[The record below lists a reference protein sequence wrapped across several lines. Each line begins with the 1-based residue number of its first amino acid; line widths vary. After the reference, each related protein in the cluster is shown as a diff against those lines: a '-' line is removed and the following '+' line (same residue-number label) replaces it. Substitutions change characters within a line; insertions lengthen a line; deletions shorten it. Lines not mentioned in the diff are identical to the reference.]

1 MGRADHDGDATGH
14 TAGHTIGRTMGN
26 RGNVLR
32 GALLMAAAAACYAI
46 LHGSVRYISPEIH
59 PFEITFFRNL
69 FGLIVLLPW
78 FVVHGPQLLRTRR
91 IGLHLVRAT
100 SNVVAMMM
108 FFMALS
114 MTPLALVQSLG
125 FTAPLFATVLAI
137 FILGERVRLRRWVAL
152 IAGFIGAL
160 IIVRPGL
167 QPIDTGSL
175 LTVGSAAVWGF
186 TLITIKILSR
196 TDSAVTITTYMVL
209 LMSPLSLLPA
219 LFYWTWPDPE
229 AWLWLIV
236 CGVSGTA
243 AQLLMA
249 QSFRVAEATVVLPFD
264 FTKIVWGALIG
275 YLVFGEVVD
284 IWTWTGTAVIF
295 SGVTY
300 ITYRERKLAALGN
313 ED

>member
-1 MGRADHDGDATGH
+1 M
-14 TAGHTIGRTMGN
+14 
-26 RGNVLR
+26 LR
-32 GALLMAAAAACYAI
+32 GALLMAGASVCYAI
-46 LHGSVRYISPEIH
+46 LHGSVRYVSADVH

-69 FGLIVLLPW
+69 FGLIVLVPW
-78 FVVHGPQLLRTRR
+78 FVAYGLEPLRTRR
-91 IGLHLVRAT
+91 FGLHLLRAT
-100 SNVVAMMM
+100 SNTVAMMM
-108 FFMALS
+108 FFLALS
-114 MTPLALVQSLG
+114 MTPLALVQALG
-125 FTAPLFATVLAI
+125 FTAPLFATLLAI
-137 FILGERVRLRRWVAL
+137 FILGERVRLRRWMAL
-152 IAGFIGAL
+152 SAGFIGAL

-167 QPIDTGSL
+167 HPIDTGSL
-175 LTVGSAAVWGF
+175 LTLGSAAVWGF

-219 LFYWTWPDPE
+219 LFYWTWPEPE
-229 AWLWLIV
+229 AWLWLVV

-249 QSFRVAEATVVLPFD
+249 QSFRVADATVVLPFD

-284 IWTWTGTAVIF
+284 IWTWMGAAVIF

-300 ITYRERKLAALGN
+300 ITYRERKLATSGRGA
-313 ED
+313 

>member
-1 MGRADHDGDATGH
+1 MSPTDPTVDGVGD
-14 TAGHTIGRTMGN
+14 

-46 LHGSVRYISPEIH
+46 LHGSVRYVSSELH

-69 FGLIVLLPW
+69 FGLIVLAPW
-78 FVVHGPQLLRTRR
+78 FVVHGLKPLRTRR
-91 IGLHLVRAT
+91 IGLHLLRAS
-100 SNVVAMMM
+100 SNVIAMLM

-114 MTPLALVQSLG
+114 MTPLAQVQALG
-125 FTAPLFATVLAI
+125 FTAPLFTTVLAI
-137 FILGERVRLRRWVAL
+137 FILGERVRLRRWTAL

-160 IIVRPGL
+160 IIVRPGF

-175 LTVGSAAVWGF
+175 LTVASAAIWAF
-186 TLITIKILSR
+186 TLITIKLLSR
-196 TDSAVTITTYMVL
+196 TDSAVTITAYMVL

-219 LFYWTWPDPE
+219 LYYWTWPSPE
-229 AWLWLIV
+229 MWLWLVV
-236 CGVSGTA
+236 CGVSGTI

-249 QSFRVAEATVVLPFD
+249 QSFRVADATVVLPFD

-275 YLVFGEVVD
+275 YLAFGEVVD
-284 IWTWTGTAVIF
+284 IWTWIGAGVIF

-300 ITYRERKLAALGN
+300 ITYRERNLAALGG
-313 ED
+313 DR

>member
-1 MGRADHDGDATGH
+1 MH
-14 TAGHTIGRTMGN
+14 
-26 RGNVLR
+26 
-32 GALLMAAAAACYAI
+32 GALLMAGAAAGYAI
-46 LHGSVRYISPEIH
+46 LHGSVRYISSEIH

-69 FGLIVLLPW
+69 FGFIVLLPW
-78 FVVHGPQLLRTRR
+78 FVIHGLKPLRTRR
-91 IGLHLVRAT
+91 IGLHLLRAT

-114 MTPLALVQSLG
+114 MTPLALVQALG

-137 FILGERVRLRRWVAL
+137 FILGERVHLRRWTAL

-175 LTVGSAAVWGF
+175 LTLGSAAVWGF

-196 TDSAVTITTYMVL
+196 TDSAVTITAYMVI

-219 LFYWTWPDPE
+219 LFYWTWPSPE
-229 AWLWLIV
+229 AWLWLVV

-249 QSFRVAEATVVLPFD
+249 QSFRVADATVVLPFD

-284 IWTWTGTAVIF
+284 IWTWMGAAVIF

-300 ITYRERKLAALGN
+300 ITYRERKLATSGRGA
-313 ED
+313 

>member
-1 MGRADHDGDATGH
+1 VASTEG
-14 TAGHTIGRTMGN
+14 AGVAPGEH
-26 RGNVLR
+26 GNVLR

-46 LHGSVRYISPEIH
+46 LHGSVRYISSEIH

-69 FGLIVLLPW
+69 FGFIVLLPW
-78 FVVHGPQLLRTRR
+78 FVVHGLRPLHTRR
-91 IGLHLVRAT
+91 IGLHLLRAT
-100 SNVVAMMM
+100 SNVVAMLM

-114 MTPLALVQSLG
+114 MTPLAQVQALG
-125 FTAPLFATVLAI
+125 FTAPLFTTVLAI
-137 FILGERVRLRRWVAL
+137 FILGERVRLRRWTAL

-175 LTVGSAAVWGF
+175 LTVGSAAIWGF

-196 TDSAVTITTYMVL
+196 TDSAVTITAYMVI

-219 LFYWTWPDPE
+219 LFYWTWPDP
-229 AWLWLIV
+229 ATWFWLVV
-236 CGVSGTA
+236 CGVSGTV

-275 YLVFGEVVD
+275 YLAFGEVVD
-284 IWTWTGTAVIF
+284 MWTWIGAAVIF
-295 SGVTY
+295 SGITY
-300 ITYRERKLAALGN
+300 ITYRERKLAKPLK
-313 ED
+313 

>member
-1 MGRADHDGDATGH
+1 MSRADHDGGAAGHATGH
-14 TAGHTIGRTMGN
+14 AIDN
-26 RGNVLR
+26 RGNVMR
-32 GALLMAAAAACYAI
+32 GTLLMAGAAVCYAI
-46 LHGSVRYISPEIH
+46 LHGSVRYISSEIH

-69 FGLIVLLPW
+69 FGFIVLLPW
-78 FVVHGPQLLRTRR
+78 FVVHGLKPLRTRR

-114 MTPLALVQSLG
+114 MTPLALVQALG

-137 FILGERVRLRRWVAL
+137 FILGERVRLRRWAAL

-160 IIVRPGL
+160 IIIRPGI

-175 LTVGSAAVWGF
+175 LTLGSAAVWGF

-196 TDSAVTITTYMVL
+196 TDSAVTITAYMVL

-219 LFYWTWPDPE
+219 LYYWTWPDGQ
-229 AWLWLIV
+229 AWFWLVV
-236 CGVSGTA
+236 CGVAGTA

-249 QSFRVAEATVVLPFD
+249 QSFRVAEATVVLPID

-275 YLVFGEVVD
+275 YLAFGEVVD
-284 IWTWTGTAVIF
+284 VWTWIGAAVIF
-295 SGVTY
+295 SGITY
-300 ITYRERKLAALGN
+300 ITYRERKLAKPLK
-313 ED
+313 

>member
-1 MGRADHDGDATGH
+1 MSPTEPTVDGVGD
-14 TAGHTIGRTMGN
+14 

-46 LHGSVRYISPEIH
+46 LHGSVRYVSSQLH

-69 FGLIVLLPW
+69 FGLIVLAPW
-78 FVVHGPQLLRTRR
+78 FVVHGLKPLRTRR
-91 IGLHLVRAT
+91 IGLHLLRAS
-100 SNVVAMMM
+100 SNVIAMLM

-114 MTPLALVQSLG
+114 MTPLAQVQALG
-125 FTAPLFATVLAI
+125 FTAPLFTTVLAI
-137 FILGERVRLRRWVAL
+137 FILGERVRLRRWTAL

-160 IIVRPGL
+160 IIVRPGF

-175 LTVGSAAVWGF
+175 LTVASAAIWAF
-186 TLITIKILSR
+186 TLITIKLLSR
-196 TDSAVTITTYMVL
+196 TDSAVTITAYMVL

-219 LFYWTWPDPE
+219 LYYWTWPSPE
-229 AWLWLIV
+229 MWLWLVV
-236 CGVSGTA
+236 CGVSGTI

-249 QSFRVAEATVVLPFD
+249 QSFRVADATVVLPFD

-275 YLVFGEVVD
+275 YLAFGEVVD
-284 IWTWTGTAVIF
+284 IWTWIGAGVIF

-300 ITYRERKLAALGN
+300 ITYRERNLAKAL
-313 ED
+313 E

>member
-1 MGRADHDGDATGH
+1 MRRTDH
-14 TAGHTIGRTMGN
+14 AGSGAGT
-26 RGNVLR
+26 RGSVLH

-46 LHGSVRYISPEIH
+46 LHGSVRYISSEIH

-69 FGLIVLLPW
+69 FGFIVLLPW
-78 FVVHGPQLLRTRR
+78 FVMHGLKPLRTRR

-100 SNVVAMMM
+100 SNVVAMLM

-114 MTPLALVQSLG
+114 MTPLALVQALG

-137 FILGERVRLRRWVAL
+137 FVLRERVRLRRWTAL
-152 IAGFIGAL
+152 IAGFVGAL
-160 IIVRPGL
+160 IIIRPGF

-175 LTVGSAAVWGF
+175 LTLGSAAIWGF

-196 TDSAVTITTYMVL
+196 TDSAVTITAYMVL

-219 LFYWTWPDPE
+219 LFYWTWPEPAAW
-229 AWLWLIV
+229 AWLVV

-264 FTKIVWGALIG
+264 FSKIVWGALIG
-275 YLVFGEVVD
+275 YLAFGEAVD
-284 IWTWTGTAVIF
+284 IWTWAGAAVIF

-300 ITYRERKLAALGN
+300 ITYRERNLAAS
-313 ED
+313 ERDP

>member
-1 MGRADHDGDATGH
+1 MASTEG
-14 TAGHTIGRTMGN
+14 AGVAPGEH
-26 RGNVLR
+26 GNVLR

-46 LHGSVRYISPEIH
+46 LHGSVRYISSEIH

-69 FGLIVLLPW
+69 FGFIVLLPW
-78 FVVHGPQLLRTRR
+78 FVIHGLRPLHTRR
-91 IGLHLVRAT
+91 IGLHLLRAT
-100 SNVVAMMM
+100 SNVVAMLM

-114 MTPLALVQSLG
+114 MTPLAQVQALG
-125 FTAPLFATVLAI
+125 FTAPLFTTVLAI
-137 FILGERVRLRRWVAL
+137 FILGERVRLRRWTAL

-175 LTVGSAAVWGF
+175 LTVGSAAIWGF

-196 TDSAVTITTYMVL
+196 TDSAVTITAYMVI

-219 LFYWTWPDPE
+219 LFYWTWPDP
-229 AWLWLIV
+229 ATWFWLVV
-236 CGVSGTA
+236 CGVSGTV

-275 YLVFGEVVD
+275 YLAFGEVVD
-284 IWTWTGTAVIF
+284 IWTWIGATVIF
-295 SGVTY
+295 SGITY
-300 ITYRERKLAALGN
+300 ITYRERRLAKALK
-313 ED
+313 

>member
-1 MGRADHDGDATGH
+1 MSPANRADGADG
-14 TAGHTIGRTMGN
+14 

-46 LHGSVRYISPEIH
+46 LHGSVRYVSSELH

-69 FGLIVLLPW
+69 FGFIVLMPW
-78 FVVHGPQLLRTRR
+78 FVMHGLEPLRTRR
-91 IGLHLVRAT
+91 IGLHMLRAT
-100 SNVVAMMM
+100 SNVVAMLM

-114 MTPLALVQSLG
+114 MTPLAQVQALG
-125 FTAPLFATVLAI
+125 FTAPLFTTVLAI
-137 FILGERVRLRRWVAL
+137 FILGERVRLRRWTAL

-160 IIVRPGL
+160 IIVRPGVE
-167 QPIDTGSL
+167 PIDMGSV
-175 LTVGSAAVWGF
+175 LTVASAAIWGF
-186 TLITIKILSR
+186 TLITIKLLSR
-196 TDSAVTITTYMVL
+196 TDSAVTITAYMVL

-219 LFYWTWPDPE
+219 LFYWTWPSPE
-229 AWLWLIV
+229 MWMWLVV
-236 CGVSGTA
+236 CGVSGTI

-275 YLVFGEVVD
+275 YLAFGEVVD
-284 IWTWTGTAVIF
+284 IWTWIGAGVIF

-300 ITYRERKLAALGN
+300 ITYRERNLAASGN
-313 ED
+313 DR

>member
-1 MGRADHDGDATGH
+1 MASKEG
-14 TAGHTIGRTMGN
+14 AGVAPGE

-46 LHGSVRYISPEIH
+46 LHGSVRYISSEIH

-69 FGLIVLLPW
+69 FGFIVLLPW
-78 FVVHGPQLLRTRR
+78 FVIHGLRPLRTRR
-91 IGLHLVRAT
+91 IGLHLLRAS
-100 SNVVAMMM
+100 SNVVAMLM

-114 MTPLALVQSLG
+114 MTPLAQVQALG
-125 FTAPLFATVLAI
+125 FTAPLFTTVLAI
-137 FILGERVRLRRWVAL
+137 FILGERVRLRRWTAL

-167 QPIDTGSL
+167 QPIDTGSV
-175 LTVGSAAVWGF
+175 LTIVSAAIWGF
-186 TLITIKILSR
+186 TLITIKVLSR
-196 TDSAVTITTYMVL
+196 TDSAVTITAYMVI

-219 LFYWTWPDPE
+219 LYYWTWPDP
-229 AWLWLIV
+229 AMWVWLVV
-236 CGVSGTA
+236 CGVSGTV

-275 YLVFGEVVD
+275 YLAFGEVVD
-284 IWTWTGTAVIF
+284 IWTWVGAAVIF
-295 SGVTY
+295 SGITY
-300 ITYRERKLAALGN
+300 ITYRERKLAKPLK
-313 ED
+313 

>member
-1 MGRADHDGDATGH
+1 MSPTEPTVDGVGD
-14 TAGHTIGRTMGN
+14 

-46 LHGSVRYISPEIH
+46 LHGSVRYVSSELH

-69 FGLIVLLPW
+69 FGLIVLAPW
-78 FVVHGPQLLRTRR
+78 FVVHGLKPLRTRR
-91 IGLHLVRAT
+91 IGLHLLRAS
-100 SNVVAMMM
+100 SNVIAMLM

-114 MTPLALVQSLG
+114 MTPLAQVQALG
-125 FTAPLFATVLAI
+125 FTAPLFTTVLAI
-137 FILGERVRLRRWVAL
+137 FILGERVRLRRWTAL

-160 IIVRPGL
+160 IIVRPGF

-175 LTVGSAAVWGF
+175 LTVASAAIWAF
-186 TLITIKILSR
+186 TLITIKLLSR
-196 TDSAVTITTYMVL
+196 TDSAVTITAYMVL

-219 LFYWTWPDPE
+219 LYYWTWPSPE
-229 AWLWLIV
+229 MWLWLVV
-236 CGVSGTA
+236 CGVSGTI

-249 QSFRVAEATVVLPFD
+249 QSFRVADATVVLPFD

-275 YLVFGEVVD
+275 YLAFGEVVD
-284 IWTWTGTAVIF
+284 IWTWIGAGVIF

-300 ITYRERKLAALGN
+300 ITYRERNLAKSGIN
-313 ED
+313 D

>member
-1 MGRADHDGDATGH
+1 MASTEG
-14 TAGHTIGRTMGN
+14 AGVAPGEH
-26 RGNVLR
+26 GNVLR

-46 LHGSVRYISPEIH
+46 LHGSVRYISSEIH

-69 FGLIVLLPW
+69 FGFIVLLPW
-78 FVVHGPQLLRTRR
+78 FVVHGLRPLHTRR
-91 IGLHLVRAT
+91 IGLHLLRAT
-100 SNVVAMMM
+100 SNVVAMLM

-114 MTPLALVQSLG
+114 MTPLAQVQALG
-125 FTAPLFATVLAI
+125 FTAPLFTTVLAI
-137 FILGERVRLRRWVAL
+137 FILGERVRLRRWTAL

-175 LTVGSAAVWGF
+175 LTVGSAAIWGF

-196 TDSAVTITTYMVL
+196 TDSAVTITAYMVI

-219 LFYWTWPDPE
+219 LFYWTWPDP
-229 AWLWLIV
+229 ATWFWLVV
-236 CGVSGTA
+236 CGVSGTV

-249 QSFRVAEATVVLPFD
+249 QSFRVADATVVLPFD

-275 YLVFGEVVD
+275 YLAFGEVVD
-284 IWTWTGTAVIF
+284 IWTWIGAAVIF
-295 SGVTY
+295 SGITY
-300 ITYRERKLAALGN
+300 ITYRERKLAKSLK
-313 ED
+313 

>member
-1 MGRADHDGDATGH
+1 VSPANPAGVDG
-14 TAGHTIGRTMGN
+14 

-46 LHGSVRYISPEIH
+46 LHGSVRYASSELH

-69 FGLIVLLPW
+69 FGFIVLLPW
-78 FVVHGPQLLRTRR
+78 FVMHGLEPLRTRR
-91 IGLHLVRAT
+91 IGLHLLRAS
-100 SNVVAMMM
+100 SNVLAMLM

-114 MTPLALVQSLG
+114 MTPLAQVQALG
-125 FTAPLFATVLAI
+125 FTAPLFTTVLAI
-137 FILGERVRLRRWVAL
+137 FILGERVRLRRWTAL

-167 QPIDTGSL
+167 QPIDTGSI
-175 LTVGSAAVWGF
+175 LTVASAAIWGF
-186 TLITIKILSR
+186 TLITIKLLSR
-196 TDSAVTITTYMVL
+196 TDSAITITAYMVL

-219 LFYWTWPDPE
+219 LFYWTWPSPE
-229 AWLWLIV
+229 MWFWLVV
-236 CGVSGTA
+236 CGVFGTI

-249 QSFRVAEATVVLPFD
+249 QSFRVADATVVLPFD

-275 YLVFGEVVD
+275 YLAFGEVVD
-284 IWTWTGTAVIF
+284 IWTWVGAGVIF

-300 ITYRERKLAALGN
+300 ITYRERNMASSGSN
-313 ED
+313 R

>member
-1 MGRADHDGDATGH
+1 MSPTDPTSNGAGD
-14 TAGHTIGRTMGN
+14 

-46 LHGSVRYISPEIH
+46 LHGSVRYVSSQPH

-69 FGLIVLLPW
+69 FGLIVLAPW
-78 FVVHGPQLLRTRR
+78 FVVHGLKPLRTRR
-91 IGLHLVRAT
+91 IGLHLLRAS
-100 SNVVAMMM
+100 SNVIAMLM

-114 MTPLALVQSLG
+114 MTPLAQVQALG
-125 FTAPLFATVLAI
+125 FTAPLFTTVLAI
-137 FILGERVRLRRWVAL
+137 FILGERVRLRRWTAL

-160 IIVRPGL
+160 IIVRPGF

-175 LTVGSAAVWGF
+175 LTVASAAIWAF
-186 TLITIKILSR
+186 TLITIKLLSR
-196 TDSAVTITTYMVL
+196 TDSAVTITAYMVL

-219 LFYWTWPDPE
+219 LYYWTWPSPE
-229 AWLWLIV
+229 MWLWLVV
-236 CGVSGTA
+236 CGVSGTI

-249 QSFRVAEATVVLPFD
+249 QSFRVADATVVLPFD

-275 YLVFGEVVD
+275 YLAFGEVVD
-284 IWTWTGTAVIF
+284 IWTWIGASVIF

-300 ITYRERKLAALGN
+300 ITYRERNLAASGN
-313 ED
+313 ND